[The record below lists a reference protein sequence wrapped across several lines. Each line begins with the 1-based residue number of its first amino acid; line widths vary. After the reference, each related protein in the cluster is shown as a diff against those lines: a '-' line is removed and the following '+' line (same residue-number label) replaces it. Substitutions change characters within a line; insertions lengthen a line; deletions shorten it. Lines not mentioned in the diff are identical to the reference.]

1 MKVLTVT
8 DGHTHLAHLVVN
20 DDEAEAVRIEL
31 NEAIHP
37 AVRPKLGD
45 PGVEVRL
52 LPVDDKEEVIA
63 LLKDYHDEDEG
74 DN

>member
-8 DGHTHLAHLVVN
+8 DGHTHIAHLVVN
-20 DDEAEAVRIEL
+20 DEDAEATRIEL

-52 LPVDDKEEVIA
+52 LPVDVKEDVIA
-63 LLKDYHDEDEG
+63 LLKEYHDED
-74 DN
+74 DPK